1 MKKQYMEKLEKL
13 CEEAPLECDRVP
25 IKDTYTEVYM
35 IKGCTGGV
43 NTKHEVRQL
52 EEFYPKTEETPVTL
66 SDLFKIQS
74 TENKRGTK
82 VLTLGIAGVGKTVSV
97 HKFILDWAEEKC
109 NQDIDFIMYLPF
121 RELNLIKDEMYSL
134 SELLLYF
141 HQELHAEDEKE
152 ILNEKHKLLFIL
164 DGLDES
170 RIPLDLPQ
178 KKVSNMNEKTTLDKL
193 ITNLINGELLP
204 SALLWVTS
212 RPAAVSKINYQ
223 YFNPVT
229 EIRGFNDLQKK
240 EYFRKRIRDEDQ
252 ASTVLSHIKTA
263 RSLHILCHI
272 PVFCRISATVLQKM
286 LKDGTDMKNSPTTL
300 TEMYLH
306 FLLFLTDQKTKKYN
320 TKQSTDNAVPS
331 ELKRAEMLDIMKLGM
346 LAFLQL
352 QKGWLLFYE
361 NDLKECGIDV
371 HEALVY
377 SGICTQIFKQG
388 VKIYSFVHLSF
399 QEFLAAVFVFLTFR
413 DEGNPLLKTLLEK
426 IIWKLKHRLC
436 DLLKT
441 AVDKAMTSE
450 NGHLDLFLR
459 FLLGLSL
466 ESNQKLLK
474 SLHPELD
481 IKEECLEETV
491 NYIKKIITETKSFEK
506 TINLF
511 HCLSELK
518 DNSLTSE
525 IQNFLNSGDLSTQT
539 LSSAQSSALVFVL
552 LMSEEIQEK
561 FQLKK
566 FRPSDKGLRELLP
579 VLKNTRHGLLSGCGL
594 TEESCK
600 SLTSVLQTE
609 NSTLREL
616 EMNNNDLQDS
626 GVEQLCAG
634 LKSSHC
640 NLEILRL
647 SGCGFTEESCKSLK
661 SVLQTENSTLR
672 ELEMNNNNLQ
682 DSGVEQLCA
691 GLKSSHCKLGI
702 LRLSGCGL
710 TEESCKSLTSVLQTE
725 NSTLRE
731 LEMNN
736 NDLQDSGVKRLCAG
750 LKSSH
755 CKLEI
760 LRLSG
765 CMVTEKGCSSLASA
779 LRSNPS
785 HLKELD
791 LTYNHPGESGV
802 TLLSARLEDP
812 HCRLDTLRYVEIP
825 CP

>member
-1 MKKQYMEKLEKL
+1 EKSDLSSRRMKIKYKEKFEKLY
-13 CEEAPLECDRVP
+13 EEAPLECDRVP

-43 NTKHEVRQL
+43 NTKHEVRQV
-52 EEFYPKTEETPVTL
+52 EDFYPKTEETPITL
-66 SDLFKIQS
+66 SDLFKVQS
-74 TENKRGTK
+74 TEKKQGTK

-141 HQELHAEDEKE
+141 HKELCSGEEKE
-152 ILNEKHKLLFIL
+152 ILNEKHRLLFIL

-170 RIPLDLPQ
+170 RILLDLHQ
-178 KKVSNMNEKTTLDKL
+178 KKVSNVNEKTTLDKL

-204 SALLWVTS
+204 SALLWITS
-212 RPAAVSKINYQ
+212 RPAAVSKINDQ

-229 EIRGFNDLQKK
+229 EIRGFNDPQKE

-252 ASTVLSHIKTA
+252 ASRIISHIKTA

-272 PVFCRISATVLQKM
+272 PVVCRISATVFQKM
-286 LKDGTDMKNSPTTL
+286 LKDGTDMKNAPTTL

-306 FLLFLTDQKTKKYN
+306 FLLFFTDQKTKKYN
-320 TKQSTDNAVPS
+320 TKQT
-331 ELKRAEMLDIMKLGM
+331 
-346 LAFLQL
+346 FLQL
-352 QKGWLLFYE
+352 QKGQLLFYE
-361 NDLKECGIDV
+361 KDLEECGIDV
-371 HEALVY
+371 CEASVY
-377 SGICTQIFKQG
+377 SGICTQIFKQEG
-388 VKIYSFVHLSF
+388 KIYSFVHLSF

-413 DEGNPLLKTLLEK
+413 DEGNPLLKTPLEK
-426 IIWKLKHRLC
+426 IKWMIKHRLC

-441 AVDKAMTSE
+441 AVGKAMRSE

-459 FLLGLSL
+459 FLFGLSL

-481 IKEECLEETV
+481 IKEESLEETV
-491 NYIKKIITETKSFEK
+491 NYIKKTIKRTKSFEK
-506 TINLF
+506 TFNLF

-518 DNSLTSE
+518 DISLISE
-525 IQNFLNSGDLSTQT
+525 IQTFLNSGDLSTQT
-539 LSSAQSSALVFVL
+539 LSSAQCSALVFVL

-561 FQLKK
+561 FELKK
-566 FRPSDKGLRELLP
+566 FRPSDKGLKELLP
-579 VLKNTRHGLLSGCGL
+579 LYYYSLSSLLFSFFFNSFFYSVFFFILFLLCTFSLLHSLWPHVNKNNWNIQHLTFISSALFFSPFSVYKKIFMKSFSFSPAGFLTITLFCYFYILSVNSQSALLRHPLTELHYLLYLLFYRLSGCGL
-594 TEESCK
+594 TEGSCK

-609 NSTLREL
+609 NTLREL
-616 EMNNNDLQDS
+616 EMNNNDLQNS
-626 GVEQLCAG
+626 GMV
-634 LKSSHC
+634 
-640 NLEILRL
+640 
-647 SGCGFTEESCKSLK
+647 
-661 SVLQTENSTLR
+661 
-672 ELEMNNNNLQ
+672 
-682 DSGVEQLCA
+682 QLCA
-691 GLKSSHCKLGI
+691 GLKSSHCKLEI

-725 NSTLRE
+725 NPSLRE

-736 NDLQDSGVKRLCAG
+736 NDLQNSGVEQLCAG

-760 LRLSG
+760 LR
-765 CMVTEKGCSSLASA
+765 
-779 LRSNPS
+779 
-785 HLKELD
+785 
-791 LTYNHPGESGV
+791 
-802 TLLSARLEDP
+802 
-812 HCRLDTLRYVEIP
+812 
-825 CP
+825 